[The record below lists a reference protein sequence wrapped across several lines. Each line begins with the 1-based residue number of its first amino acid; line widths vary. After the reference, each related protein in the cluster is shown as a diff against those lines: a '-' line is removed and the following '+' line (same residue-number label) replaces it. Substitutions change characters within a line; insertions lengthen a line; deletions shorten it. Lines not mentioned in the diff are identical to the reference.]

1 MFVNPENRN
10 PGWQS
15 TLEFSQLYV
24 ANKAARCVM
33 SCPFRVVPVRHDR
46 NANAE

>member
-1 MFVNPENRN
+1 MFVNRENCN
-10 PGWQS
+10 TSWQRA
-15 TLEFSQLYV
+15 LEFSQLYV

-33 SCPFRVVPVRHDR
+33 SCAFRVVPVRHDR